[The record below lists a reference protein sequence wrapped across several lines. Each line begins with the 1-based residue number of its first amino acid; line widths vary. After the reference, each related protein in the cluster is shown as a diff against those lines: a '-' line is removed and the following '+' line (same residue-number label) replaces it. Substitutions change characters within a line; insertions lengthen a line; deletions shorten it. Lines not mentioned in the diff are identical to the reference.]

1 MSYIRDNLMPNEKV
15 IFSARVHPAI
25 LTPAGISFIAVVV
38 FVVSGLRQDE
48 ISRWFSFLIAG
59 MFLLI
64 TIRLVLEAL
73 VALLTTEFAVT
84 NRRVIAK
91 TGFIHRR
98 TLELL
103 IPKIESVAVYQNIVG
118 RMFNFGSVTVIGT
131 GGTREKFG
139 AIADPMAI
147 RRKLNQVIEN
157 NSQAY
162 AEYQRQK
169 ESSPKA
175 GG

>member
-1 MSYIRDNLMPNEKV
+1 MSYIRDNLMPNEKI

-25 LTPAGISFIAVVV
+25 LTPAGISFIAFLV
-38 FVVSGLRQDE
+38 FVVSGLRQDD
-48 ISRWFSFLIAG
+48 ISRWFSFLVAG
-59 MFLLI
+59 MFFLL

-73 VALLTTEFAVT
+73 IDLLTTEFAVT

-91 TGFIHRR
+91 TGFFHRR

-139 AIADPMAI
+139 AIAEPIAV
-147 RRKLNQVIEN
+147 RKKLNQVIEN
-157 NSQAY
+157 YSQAY
-162 AEYQRQK
+162 AEFQRQK
-169 ESSPKA
+169 ASSQQ
-175 GG
+175 

>member
-25 LTPAGISFIAVVV
+25 LTPAGISFIA
-38 FVVSGLRQDE
+38 FIAFAVSGLRQDE
-48 ISRWFSFLIAG
+48 ISKWFSFLIAG
-59 MFLLI
+59 MFFLI

-103 IPKIESVAVYQNIVG
+103 IPKIESIAVYQNIVG

-131 GGTREKFG
+131 GGTRERFG
-139 AIADPMAI
+139 AIAEPVAV

-157 NSQAY
+157 YSQAY
-162 AEYQRQK
+162 AEYQRQE
-169 ESSPKA
+169 ESSRQ
-175 GG
+175 

>member
-25 LTPAGISFIAVVV
+25 LTPAGISFIAVIV
-38 FVVSGLRQDE
+38 FVVSGLRQNE
-48 ISRWFSFLIAG
+48 ISGWFSFLIAG

-64 TIRLVLEAL
+64 TIRLVFEAL
-73 VALLTTEFAVT
+73 IALITTEFAVT

-91 TGFIHRR
+91 TGFFHQR
-98 TLELL
+98 TLELF

-131 GGTREKFG
+131 GGTRERFV
-139 AIADPMAI
+139 AIAEPIAV

-157 NSQAY
+157 YSQAY

-169 ESSPKA
+169 ESSPTVGA
-175 GG
+175 